1 MPDSKFFDVFL
12 SHNSKDKPWVIR
24 LKNALE
30 ANGIK
35 VWLDK
40 DQIRPG
46 DLFAYALER
55 GIAESKAVAIIITPE
70 SMESDWVK
78 AEYYRAFSLATTQG
92 VQLIPV
98 LLRMTEIPGFL
109 KDRSWVDFQDDT
121 AFDGNIKQLIWGI
134 TGNKITEINSR
145 QINDINKIKK
155 VPNDIY
161 VRIRNAFL
169 MCEEFDSDNKIT
181 SLFILPKLE
190 PWRYSLPQA
199 QNVSSRVDLIIAFL
213 SDKRRNDTNENGLI
227 GLLQILST
235 RYDLTD
241 KRNQILKNL
250 ATELENFLNV

>member
-1 MPDSKFFDVFL
+1 MTDGKSFDVFL

-30 ANGIK
+30 DNGIK

-55 GIAESKAVAIIITPE
+55 GISESKAVAIVITPE
-70 SMESDWVK
+70 AMESDWVK

-98 LLRMTEIPGFL
+98 LLQMTEIPGFL
-109 KDRSWVDFQDDT
+109 KDRSWIDFQDDT
-121 AFDGNIKQLIWGI
+121 AFEENIKRLIWGI
-134 TGNKITEINSR
+134 TGNKKTEVSR
-145 QINDINKIKK
+145 QFDDNKKVKK

-169 MCEEFDSDNKIT
+169 LCDEFDSDNKIT
-181 SLFILPKLE
+181 SLFIQPKLE

-199 QNVSSRVDLIIAFL
+199 QNISSRVDLIIAFL
-213 SDKRRNDTNENGLI
+213 SNKRRNDTNENGLI
-227 GLLQILST
+227 ILLQILSA

-241 KRNQILKNL
+241 DRSQILKKL
-250 ATELENFLNV
+250 STELENLLNV